1 MANELGMRPLA
12 AHCHLGRGTL
22 YHQIGWHEEA
32 QAALFTAVKLY
43 RAMDMAFWIP
53 QVETALAYG
62 DVGPRYAWS
71 RPRNS

>member
-1 MANELGMRPLA
+1 M
-12 AHCHLGRGTL
+12 L

-62 DVGPRYAWS
+62 GVGPRYAWS